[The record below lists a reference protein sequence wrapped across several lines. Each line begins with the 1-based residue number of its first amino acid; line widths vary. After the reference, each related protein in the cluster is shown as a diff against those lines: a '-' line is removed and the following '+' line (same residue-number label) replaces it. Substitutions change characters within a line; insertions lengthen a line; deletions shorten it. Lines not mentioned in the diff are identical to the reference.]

1 MKDVLSTIDQSN
13 CIFTDRIFFGILR
26 IQFKKAGAAMKVT
39 GIIAEYN
46 PFHNGHL
53 HQIEKIKKE
62 TDTDYL
68 ITVLSGNFV
77 QRGVPAVVD
86 KFTRTKMALS
96 SGVDLVIELPVLWAC
111 ASAEY
116 FGAAGVAC
124 LDKTGVVNR
133 ICFGAECPEAAL
145 LSLLAEI
152 LLKEPPSYHQVLNSR
167 LKEGL
172 TFPTARMEALLSC
185 LPDSSSF
192 APEEVRLAL
201 SSPNNILAIEYL
213 KELKRRK
220 SSIMPYPILRSGNGY
235 HDTTI
240 SPLASAAAIRKLFTH
255 SGQQYP
261 YNIKTLPSDDI
272 QKQLWEAM
280 PKTACQILLDYM
292 KEFPLLHEDNFSLM
306 LKYKLLSQAP
316 YGLADFADCS
326 RDLSSRL
333 CNDLYQF
340 RSFSGFC
347 ETLKSKEVTHSRLSR
362 ILTHILLDIFQK
374 DLAMGRELDYIP
386 YLRVLGFRQTAAPL
400 LHQIKVKSKLPL
412 LTKMADAD
420 RILKEMYAP
429 DSFAHRMLML
439 DVFAA
444 DIYNSVVS
452 ELSGKAGKNEF
463 NHGIVIV

>member
-1 MKDVLSTIDQSN
+1 
-13 CIFTDRIFFGILR
+13 
-26 IQFKKAGAAMKVT
+26 MKVT

-53 HQIEKIKKE
+53 HQIEKIKRE

-68 ITVLSGNFV
+68 IAVISGSFV
-77 QRGVPAVVD
+77 QRGVPAVID
-86 KFTRTKMALS
+86 KYTRTEMALS
-96 SGVDLVIELPVLWAC
+96 CGVDLVIELPVLWAC

-116 FGAAGVAC
+116 FAAAGVAC

-133 ICFGAECPEAAL
+133 ICFGAECPDAAF

-152 LLKEPPSYHQVLNSR
+152 LLQEPPSYRQVLNSR

-172 TFPTARMEALLSC
+172 PFPTARMEALLSC

-192 APEEVRLAL
+192 TPEEICLAL
-201 SSPNNILAIEYL
+201 SSPNNILGIEYL
-213 KELKRRK
+213 KELRRRK
-220 SSIMPYPILRSGNGY
+220 SSIKPYPILRSGNGY
-235 HDTTI
+235 HNTTI
-240 SPLASAAAIRKLFTH
+240 SPLASATAIRKLITH
-255 SGQQYP
+255 SRQQYP
-261 YNIKTLPSDDI
+261 YDIKPLPSDEI

-280 PKTACQILLDYM
+280 PKNACQILLNYM
-292 KEFPLLHEDNFSLM
+292 EEFSLIHEDDFSLM

-316 YGLADFADCS
+316 NGFAYFADCS
-326 RDLSSRL
+326 QDLSNRI
-333 CNDLYQF
+333 CNHLYQF

-347 ETLKSKEVTHSRLSR
+347 NTLKSRDITHSRLSR
-362 ILTHILLDIFQK
+362 ILIHILLNIYRQ
-374 DLAMGRELDYIP
+374 DLTMGRESDYIP
-386 YLRVLGFRQTAAPL
+386 YLRVLGFRKSAAPL
-400 LHQIKVKSKLPL
+400 LHQIKAQSKLPL

-444 DIYNSVVS
+444 ELYASAVT
-452 ELSGKAGKNEF
+452 ELSGRQIKNEF

>member
-1 MKDVLSTIDQSN
+1 
-13 CIFTDRIFFGILR
+13 
-26 IQFKKAGAAMKVT
+26 MKVT

-53 HQIEKIKKE
+53 HQIEKIKRE

-86 KFTRTKMALS
+86 KYARTKMALS
-96 SGVDLVIELPVLWAC
+96 CGVDLVIELPVLWAC

-116 FGAAGVAC
+116 FAAAGVAC

-133 ICFGAECPEAAL
+133 ICFGAECPDAAL

-152 LLKEPPSYHQVLNSR
+152 LLQEPYSYRQVLNSR
-167 LKEGL
+167 LKEGRP
-172 TFPTARMEALLSC
+172 FPTARMEALLSC
-185 LPDSSSF
+185 LPESSSF
-192 APEEVRLAL
+192 PPEEVRLAL
-201 SSPNNILAIEYL
+201 SSPNNILGIEYL

-220 SSIMPYPILRSGNGY
+220 SSIKPYPILRSGNGY
-235 HDTTI
+235 HDTEI
-240 SPLASAAAIRKLFTH
+240 SPLASAAAIRKLITH
-255 SGQQYP
+255 SHSRQQYP
-261 YNIKTLPSDDI
+261 YDIKPLPSVEI

-280 PKTACQILLDYM
+280 PETACQILLDYM
-292 KEFPLLHEDNFSLM
+292 EDFSLIHEDDFSLM

-316 YGLADFADCS
+316 NGFADFADCNQ
-326 RDLSSRL
+326 DLSNRI
-333 CNDLYQF
+333 CNYLHQF

-347 ETLKSKEVTHSRLSR
+347 DTLKSKDVTHSRLSR
-362 ILTHILLDIFQK
+362 ILTHILLNIYRQ

-386 YLRVLGFRQTAAPL
+386 YLRILGFRKSATPL
-400 LHQIKVKSKLPL
+400 LHQIKAHSKLPL

-444 DIYNSVVS
+444 ELYASAVT
-452 ELSGKAGKNEF
+452 ELSGRQIKNEF